1 MFMTDPVPMF
11 DLSRQYE
18 CLQKELESAA
28 VDVLRSTV
36 YVGGKEVEALEREIA
51 ERIGAR
57 GVVALSSGTDA
68 LLVALMAH
76 CVGPGDLVAVPTYSF
91 FATAGVVVRL
101 GARPVFVDI
110 DPVTCNITPE
120 TLDAAMAPYADQ
132 GKLRAVIPVHLYGL
146 CADIEAL
153 RAAAAKYGEDV
164 GILEDAAQAIDA
176 QFADGTFAG
185 TKGLAGCF
193 STYPTKN
200 LGGLGDG
207 GFLSFEDEDY
217 GGRVRAMRN
226 HGQTDQYRHELI
238 GGNFRMDALQAA
250 LLRVKLRHLSTMT
263 ERRKANAA
271 RYRELFAGPRPGRQR
286 APAARRRRPLLPP
299 VRRAPP
305 RGHARPGEE
314 RAARAGHRHRDL
326 LPAAVPPPAVLPA
339 PRRPRGRPAERR
351 GRLAHLARAADLP
364 RAARRRDRARR
375 RGARARRARG
385 SGRVTSP
392 VGRADPRFRRPT
404 PTASR
409 GAACRGV
416 SRRGHRARRPAP
428 LFGSFSRTAVP
439 NALPARAAG
448 RPRGLVDR
456 GSRVH
461 PFARRSSVRAPDEAA
476 TRNARLRCRHRV
488 TRGRTPRTRTRCPP
502 HAPSCASAPSP
513 RSPRWPGLDGTRSNE
528 RTRCPRLSTE
538 PPETGT
544 ARPYSADGIGF
555 SFRSPPSELSELPA
569 PR

>member
-271 RYRELFAGPRPGRQR
+271 RYRELFQDLDQAGSVRLPPDVAGHCYHQFVVHLPEGTRDQVKNDLREQGIGTAIYYPLPFHLQPCFQHLGGREGDLPNAEAASRTSLALPIFPELRDDEIVRVAEALVR
-286 APAARRRRPLLPP
+286 AVRAVPAA
-299 VRRAPP
+299 
-305 RGHARPGEE
+305 
-314 RAARAGHRHRDL
+314 
-326 LPAAVPPPAVLPA
+326 
-339 PRRPRGRPAERR
+339 
-351 GRLAHLARAADLP
+351 
-364 RAARRRDRARR
+364 
-375 RGARARRARG
+375 
-385 SGRVTSP
+385 
-392 VGRADPRFRRPT
+392 
-404 PTASR
+404 
-409 GAACRGV
+409 
-416 SRRGHRARRPAP
+416 
-428 LFGSFSRTAVP
+428 
-439 NALPARAAG
+439 
-448 RPRGLVDR
+448 
-456 GSRVH
+456 
-461 PFARRSSVRAPDEAA
+461 
-476 TRNARLRCRHRV
+476 
-488 TRGRTPRTRTRCPP
+488 
-502 HAPSCASAPSP
+502 
-513 RSPRWPGLDGTRSNE
+513 
-528 RTRCPRLSTE
+528 
-538 PPETGT
+538 
-544 ARPYSADGIGF
+544 
-555 SFRSPPSELSELPA
+555 
-569 PR
+569 